1 MADQATVQRNGYAT
15 KKGVA
20 LFPKDIEDVERIRD
34 HFGLDSFSQALRR
47 AIKLAVTSMEE
58 TAEKSAA

>member
-1 MADQATVQRNGYAT
+1 VNASTVSETRDYAT

-20 LFPKDIEDVERIRD
+20 LFTKDIEDVERIRD

-47 AIKLAVTSMEE
+47 AIKLAITKVDEDQ
-58 TAEKSAA
+58 KAAA